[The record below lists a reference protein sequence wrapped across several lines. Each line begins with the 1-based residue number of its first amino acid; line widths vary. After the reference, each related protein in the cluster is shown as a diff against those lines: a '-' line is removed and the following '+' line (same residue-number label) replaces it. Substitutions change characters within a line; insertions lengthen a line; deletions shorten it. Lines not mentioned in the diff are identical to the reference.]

1 MDIIKNSK
9 TLKVIIL
16 VILSVIAVAI
26 LVWSARSKN
35 VTTPSNYNKSIET
48 LETKPEAV
56 TIEESS
62 APGEGDVR
70 FSQAL
75 EAINNKYPWYKYMP
89 INTNEYLIVWE
100 LDKEQ
105 FRIRLKISS
114 KSPQNTKDMLISKAL
129 SNLKEVLNDDLNKY
143 KYYILYN
150 D

>member
-16 VILSVIAVAI
+16 VILSVIAIAI
-26 LVWSARSKN
+26 LVWSTRSKN

-56 TIEESS
+56 TIEGSS

-75 EAINNKYPWYKYMP
+75 EAISNKYPWYKYMP
-89 INTNEYLIVWE
+89 INTNILIIWE
-100 LDKEQ
+100 LDK
-105 FRIRLKISS
+105 SS
-114 KSPQNTKDMLISKAL
+114 LG
-129 SNLKEVLNDDLNKY
+129 
-143 KYYILYN
+143 
-150 D
+150 